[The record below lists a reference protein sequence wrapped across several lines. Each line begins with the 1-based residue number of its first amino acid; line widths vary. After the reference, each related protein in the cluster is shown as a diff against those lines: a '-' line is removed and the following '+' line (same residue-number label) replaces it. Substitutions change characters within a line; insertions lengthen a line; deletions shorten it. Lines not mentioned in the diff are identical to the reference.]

1 LLLRGTADPAVT
13 IDDSRLRYL
22 GVAIGVGEGARG
34 LDGLEVLSINV
45 VLLIIAGSLTLMV
58 QRIAAARAERSAAVA
73 PQS

>member
-1 LLLRGTADPAVT
+1 VAISVT
-13 IDDSRLRYL
+13 TISASAYL

-58 QRIAAARAERSAAVA
+58 QRIAATRAERRAAVS